1 MNILQKKYAFTEI
14 LKYWTHVF
22 FHFSW
27 PEIIK
32 SYIVLMNFMIYMAL
46 LPFWL
51 ISIFYI
57 FCSSYLSIQHISR
70 TGSHQS
76 SSLTGSNCCIRWQIE
91 IFIDISLSMLHSL
104 TNKSRLLI
112 FFHPHLMLF
121 PQFLFSLRLC
131 RSLILVWFF
140 FSCHAHW
147 HFSWYFICALI
158 IFFPLIKREEG
169 EHF

>member
-32 SYIVLMNFMIYMAL
+32 SHIVLMNFMIYMAL

-140 FSCHAHW
+140 FHAT
-147 HFSWYFICALI
+147 LI
-158 IFFPLIKREEG
+158 DISPDISFVP
-169 EHF
+169 